1 MRRGEPFILL
11 KWHPCLACPISI
23 ISKQLTDMNDVV
35 DVNVWDMPTRLFHWA
50 LVFGFAAAY
59 LSAKFHLGFLHAPI
73 GYFLCF
79 LLLARVV
86 IGFTGN
92 QYARFKS
99 FIFSPQET
107 IAYLR
112 AMVRNNPR
120 HYFGHNP
127 AGALMVFALLGL
139 LALIIITGLITLAVI
154 DFEGPLLF
162 LTDYF
167 SDEASY
173 AVRHLHGW
181 LIDFALVIIP
191 LHLLGVAAGSI
202 QHKENLV
209 RAMITGKKKNVSSG
223 VSGH

>member
-1 MRRGEPFILL
+1 M
-11 KWHPCLACPISI
+11 C
-23 ISKQLTDMNDVV
+23 
-35 DVNVWDMPTRLFHWA
+35 
-50 LVFGFAAAY
+50 
-59 LSAKFHLGFLHAPI
+59 
-73 GYFLCF
+73 
-79 LLLARVV
+79 LLLLVRVV
-86 IGFTGN
+86 LGFTGN

-112 AMVRNNPR
+112 AMLQNNPK

-127 AGALMVFALLGL
+127 AGALMVFGLLGL
-139 LALIIITGLITLAVI
+139 LALIFITGLMTLAVL
-154 DFEGPLLF
+154 DYEGPLLF

-173 AVRHLHGW
+173 AVHHLHEW
-181 LIDFALVIIP
+181 LIDIALVIIP

-209 RAMITGKKKNVSSG
+209 RAMLTGNKKNVLTG
-223 VSGH
+223 NSGH

>member
-1 MRRGEPFILL
+1 M
-11 KWHPCLACPISI
+11 S
-23 ISKQLTDMNDVV
+23 D
-35 DVNVWDMPTRLFHWA
+35 DVNVKVWDLPTRLFHWS
-50 LVFGFAAAY
+50 LVFGFTLAY
-59 LSAKFHLGFLHAPI
+59 LTAEFHFGFLHTYI
-73 GYFLCF
+73 GYFLCM
-79 LLLARVV
+79 LLLARVI

-107 IAYLR
+107 FAYLR
-112 AMVRNNPR
+112 AMLQNSPK

-139 LALIIITGLITLAVI
+139 LLLILITGLITLAVI

-167 SDEASY
+167 TDEASY
-173 AVRHLHGW
+173 TVHHLHGW
-181 LIDFALVIIP
+181 LIDFALVMIP
-191 LHLLGVAAGSI
+191 LHLLGVAVGII

-209 RAMITGKKKNVSSG
+209 RAMITGKKKNVS
-223 VSGH
+223 